1 MSAELIAIL
10 AVGVSQTLLM
20 VTLAGFLLANQRRL
34 EGRITELARSQ
45 AALDQDL
52 RAHIA
57 KELAGSRVAFHQDL
71 QAAVAKLDQDLRAT
85 IAKLDRDL
93 RERLAQLD
101 ADLRERIARLEGLI
115 EGLRDT
121 MTAQRGNRPDAA

>member
-1 MSAELIAIL
+1 MSAEMIAIL

-34 EGRITELARSQ
+34 DDRLTELAKSH
-45 AALDQDL
+45 AALDTDL
-52 RAHIA
+52 RAQ
-57 KELAGSRVAFHQDL
+57 L
-71 QAAVAKLDQDLRAT
+71 AKLDT
-85 IAKLDRDL
+85 DL
-93 RERLAQLD
+93 RERIAQLD

-121 MTAQRGNRPDAA
+121 MTAQRADRPDAA

>member
-34 EGRITELARSQ
+34 DGRITELARSQ
-45 AALDQDL
+45 AALDHELRAAIAKLDHDL
-52 RAHIA
+52 REHIA
-57 KELAGSRVAFHQDL
+57 KELAGSRVAFRQDL
-71 QAAVAKLDQDLRAT
+71 QAAIVGLDQDLQAT
-85 IAKLDRDL
+85 IAK
-93 RERLAQLD
+93 LD

-121 MTAQRGNRPDAA
+121 MTAQRGDRPDAA

>member
-10 AVGVSQTLLM
+10 AVGVSQALLM
-20 VTLAGFLLANQRRL
+20 VTLAGFLLASQRRL
-34 EGRITELARSQ
+34 DGRITELASSQ
-45 AALDQDL
+45 AALDQNLRAQIAKLDRDL
-52 RAHIA
+52 REHIA

-71 QAAVAKLDQDLRAT
+71 QAA

-93 RERLAQLD
+93 RERIAQLD
-101 ADLRERIARLEGLI
+101 VDLRERIARLEGLI

-121 MTAQRGNRPDAA
+121 MTAQRGDRPDAA